1 MIKKLKMRSQFS
13 NFLRNMSRE
22 LSRGMEYAS
31 INKIHKTAG
40 MIVIGDE
47 ILKGQVTDTNSP
59 LSCQI
64 LHDLGVK
71 MKKIS
76 VVGDDITAVSSEVS
90 HFSSSYDY
98 VITTGGIGPTH
109 DDITFEG
116 VAQAFSEPLVNN
128 TEIQALCEK
137 YNHQCSKIKLSR
149 IPLSA
154 KLKFYPELKFPRISV
169 RNVFLFPGIPE
180 FFQKAFL
187 VVAKDSF
194 QCSGRFYSKSVYL
207 NATEEQI
214 LKDLNSLVAL
224 CPAVEF
230 GSYPKINDECY
241 KLKITIESSDEETT
255 NKAYLKL
262 LELVPKQVVVD
273 IKL

>member
-1 MIKKLKMRSQFS
+1 MTILSS
-13 NFLRNMSRE
+13 ILRTVSRKV
-22 LSRGMEYAS
+22 SRGMEYAS
-31 INKIHKTAG
+31 INKRHKTAG

-59 LSCQI
+59 ISCKI

-76 VVGDDITAVSSEVS
+76 VVGDNITDVSDEVAL
-90 HFSSSYDY
+90 FSSSFDY

-116 VAQAFSEPLVNN
+116 VAQAFNEPLVIN

-137 YNHQCSKIKLSR
+137 YNHECSKIKLSR
-149 IPLSA
+149 IPKSA
-154 KLKFYPELKFPRISV
+154 KLKFYRDLKFPGISV
-169 RNVFLFPGIPE
+169 KNVFIFPGIPE
-180 FFQKAFL
+180 FFQKAFQ
-187 VVAKDSF
+187 VVAQDSF
-194 QCSGRFYSKSVYL
+194 LCNGRFFSKAVYL
-207 NATEEQI
+207 NASEEQI

-230 GSYPKINDECY
+230 GSYPKINDEYY
-241 KLKITIESSDEETT
+241 KVKITIESSDEEAT
-255 NKAYLKL
+255 NEAYTKL
-262 LELVPKQVVVD
+262 LELLPKQVVVD
-273 IKL
+273 VKF